1 MLPPQDVTIYLNNAL
16 KPTHTLAELDRDAS
30 LPPSVAEMPDQ
41 VSGRFVS
48 LDTPA
53 EGAGAFACQLRLPV
67 FRLRV
72 LGAIH
77 VLHVPYI
84 QTDRV
89 AGLHE

>member
-48 LDTPA
+48 LDSPA
-53 EGAGAFACQLRLPV
+53 EVAGAWK
-67 FRLRV
+67 RV
-72 LGAIH
+72 MIFNETQ
-77 VLHVPYI
+77 VLYTFTYDPA
-84 QTDRV
+84 TAAFTARKR
-89 AGLHE
+89 